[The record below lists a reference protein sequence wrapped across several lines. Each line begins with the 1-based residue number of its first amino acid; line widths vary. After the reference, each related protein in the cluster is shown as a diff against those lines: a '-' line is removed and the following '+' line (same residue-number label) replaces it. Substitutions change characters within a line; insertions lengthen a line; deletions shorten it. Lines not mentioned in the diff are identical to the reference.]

1 MALFRRINV
10 SAACPR
16 VASAAGRSP
25 TPTAN
30 GGGLLPRRP
39 HRHSHQSGIPQV
51 PPTIPIISPIPDL
64 SRSKIGECQATAI
77 LSPPNATAT
86 LSPLVRILVP
96 PVWKEV
102 PCGSSIRPAAD
113 GIWYGRRPRC
123 KSVSTGPFAS
133 TIPTTAPSAP
143 PASRTERLQ
152 ENPMTLP
159 SRPAV
164 CYRPRCRRVALL
176 RRRPN
181 ARTGCAQWA
190 HSRLI
195 PTPVSYTHLTLP
207 TKA

>member
-1 MALFRRINV
+1 MPP
-10 SAACPR
+10 SAFQAR
-16 VASAAGRSP
+16 DGLAS
-25 TPTAN
+25 
-30 GGGLLPRRP
+30 
-39 HRHSHQSGIPQV
+39 RHSDFP
-51 PPTIPIISPIPDL
+51 
-64 SRSKIGECQATAI
+64 
-77 LSPPNATAT
+77 SPPDATAT
-86 LSPLVRILVP
+86 LSPLIRILVP

-152 ENPMTLP
+152 ENPMTLA

-176 RRRPN
+176 RRWPN
-181 ARTGCAQWA
+181 GRTGCAQRA
-190 HSRLI
+190 DPRLI
-195 PTPVSYTHLTLP
+195 PTRNRTAPGGPGCGLPPAGGREGGMTESLWLRGDIFPV
-207 TKA
+207 A